1 MASRTSAGTQE
12 SAADALESYCE
23 QFAARRADG
32 LTELFADHAL
42 VEIPLLDH
50 HVRGA
55 EVVPTLIGIL
65 AALDSCE
72 VSLKTVA
79 SAGRMAMGE
88 GHIAAQTGDGAL
100 DFDFAIVVQVD
111 DDGRIVRLSEYF
123 DTDPITPLD

>member
-12 SAADALESYCE
+12 SAAEALEAYCE
-23 QFAARRADG
+23 EFAARRADL
-32 LTELFADHAL
+32 LTDLFADHAL

-55 EVVPTLIGIL
+55 EVAPTLTGIL
-65 AALDSCE
+65 STLDSCE
-72 VSLKTVA
+72 LSLKTVVA
-79 SAGRMAMGE
+79 AGRTAMGE
-88 GHIAAQTGDGAL
+88 GHIAAHTSDGAL
-100 DFDFAIVVQVD
+100 DFDFAIVVQID